1 MSEIEEYRSQIR
13 TIEEQ
18 LELTE
23 DETERAELI
32 QVKQDL
38 EELVGLLL
46 EGGEEEVRRFI
57 AFWKERYFIHLSDIL
72 NDFAHF

>member
-57 AFWKERYFIHLSDIL
+57 AF
-72 NDFAHF
+72 